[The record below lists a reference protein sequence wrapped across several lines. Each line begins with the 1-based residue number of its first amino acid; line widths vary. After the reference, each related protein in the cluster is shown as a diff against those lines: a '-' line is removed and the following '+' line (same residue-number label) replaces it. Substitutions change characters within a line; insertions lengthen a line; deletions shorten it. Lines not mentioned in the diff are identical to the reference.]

1 MQSIDVGSVVDER
14 FKVIGTLGHGG
25 FAGSYLAEDL
35 TTHEKVVLKLPD
47 ISQLGDPAVY
57 ERFRRELA
65 IGKLLNH
72 KDLPVAI
79 SFSEGTPPYLVLKYF
94 EGETLA
100 NILNNGTRFSV
111 EQSVE
116 MVINLLDALQY
127 CHSKGVFHRDIKPE
141 NLVLGPDGH
150 IKIIDF
156 GIAVLEGGPR
166 VTWRGFSG
174 LIGTPEYMSPEQIKG
189 ERGGAKSDI
198 YAVGCLLYQLLAGS
212 PPFTSDNPMTT
223 MYQHLSANPKPLT
236 SIVRNLNPAIWACV
250 RHSMRRRK
258 DERYATAA
266 EMASSLRHLDKVNLE
281 YISKE
286 DPPMVSVSSH
296 KNFHWIIIV
305 IAVVAG
311 VGLALLFYFLSNH

>member
-1 MQSIDVGSVVDER
+1 MQSIDIGSVVDER
-14 FKVIGTLGHGG
+14 FKIIGTLGHGG
-25 FAGSYLAEDL
+25 FAGSFLAEDL
-35 TTHEKVVLKLPD
+35 TAHEKVVLKLPD

-72 KDLPVAI
+72 EDLPVAI

-94 EGETLA
+94 EGDTIA
-100 NILNNGTRFSV
+100 NLLNNGTKFTV
-111 EQSVE
+111 EKSVE
-116 MVINLLDALQY
+116 MVANLLDALQY

-156 GIAVLEGGPR
+156 GIAVLEGGHR

-198 YAVGCLLYQLLAGS
+198 YAVGCLLYQLIAGT

-223 MYQHLSANPKPLT
+223 MYQHLSASPKPLT
-236 SIVRNLNPAIWACV
+236 SVIHNLNPAIWACIK
-250 RHSMRRRK
+250 RAMRRRK
-258 DERYATAA
+258 EERYSSAA
-266 EMASSLRHLDKVNLE
+266 EMASNLRNLDKVDLE
-281 YISKE
+281 FINKE
-286 DPPMVSVSSH
+286 DPPMVSVSNH
-296 KNFHWIIIV
+296 KNFNWYILL
-305 IAVVAG
+305 IAVIAG
-311 VGLALLFYFLSNH
+311 VGLALLLYFLNRH